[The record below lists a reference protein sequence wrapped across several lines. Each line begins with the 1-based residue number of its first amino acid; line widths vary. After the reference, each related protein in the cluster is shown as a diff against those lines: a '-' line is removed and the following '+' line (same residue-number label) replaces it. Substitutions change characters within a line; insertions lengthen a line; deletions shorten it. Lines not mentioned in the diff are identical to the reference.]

1 MPLILQGVVGVIGPQ
16 LKPVPGTISPINGA
30 GRISPVR
37 GFRARRVVP
46 CKVGWYNTGGFPPH
60 LGSNRSKV
68 NAEASP
74 PLLEP
79 PCSGGAHL
87 YMRRPTSRVRFRR
100 TFQVSWTNHAHVY

>member
-1 MPLILQGVVGVIGPQ
+1 MPLILHGVVGVIGPQ
-16 LKPVPGTISPINGA
+16 LKPVPGTIRPINGA
-30 GRISPVR
+30 GRTSPVS
-37 GFRARRVVP
+37 GFSALRVVP

-74 PLLEP
+74 PLFDP

-87 YMRRPTSRVRFRR
+87 YMRSPTSTVTLRR
-100 TFQVSWTNHAHVY
+100 AFQVSWTNQAQV